1 LVEPKGK
8 GNKTM
13 NDLKKIIRDFNNLCV
28 KQKMESLRV
37 YINDSKTIVKFL
49 KSMELK
55 NFLELFINNEYYN
68 KEKPFFVLSYDTYA
82 QSKDNDEILEYINER
97 VERFDFLDFIK

>member
-1 LVEPKGK
+1 LVEPKRK

-28 KQKMESLRV
+28 KQNMESLKV
-37 YINDSKTIVKFL
+37 FSNDGKTIGKFL
-49 KSMELK
+49 IVMELE
-55 NFLELFINNEYYN
+55 NFLEAFSNNEYYN
-68 KEKPFFVLSYDTYA
+68 KEKPYFVLSYDTYA
-82 QSKDNDEILEYINER
+82 QSKTEEEILEYINER